1 MVDKMDKL
9 DVLVKGIP
17 VQLHNIF
24 KGFCAMPDTTVNDGM
39 IEAMAAYVEKLNGGR
54 NDAMKEV
61 MDRYHQTARRR

>member
-1 MVDKMDKL
+1 MDRMDRL

-24 KGFCAMPDTTVNDGM
+24 KGFCAMNDKTVNEGM

-54 NDAMKEV
+54 NEAMKEV
-61 MDRYHQTARRR
+61 MDKYHQVARKR